1 MLVSNINNNN
11 YTIDSYRLRFKY
23 MGGFCREEEEE
34 RKIDFFFTVLLCNLY
49 SRCRASDRSN
59 ERK

>member
-11 YTIDSYRLRFKY
+11 YTIDSYRLWFKY

-34 RKIDFFFTVLLCNLY
+34 KERKIDFFY
-49 SRCRASDRSN
+49 RSTM
-59 ERK
+59 